1 MEIKLIAVIGAGAM
15 GQGVAQVSA
24 VAGYQVVLNDLNE
37 ASLEKAMNGLR
48 KNLGRLVEKGKMA
61 EEEMNA
67 ALGRISLKVNLEEA
81 LKDADLVVECVFE
94 NLELKQKIFKD
105 FEIYCKP
112 GAILGSNTSAIP
124 FTEVASVTSRGD

>member
-24 VAGYQVVLNDLNE
+24 AAGYQVILNDLNE

-61 EEEMNA
+61 EEEK
-67 ALGRISLKVNLEEA
+67 LQIDPILLE
-81 LKDADLVVECVFE
+81 
-94 NLELKQKIFKD
+94 QKAMQWEMAYNGMSPRTARQFINWMKAGG
-105 FEIYCKP
+105 ES
-112 GAILGSNTSAIP
+112 G
-124 FTEVASVTSRGD
+124 